1 MTKPIV
7 LTKVIKKFLKFKLP
21 FVNFTGIFLISLFAD
36 QFNCEVKPDFQ
47 KTNRNDNNNYRPVNN
62 IISFSCHKEVCL
74 TWLRFERCFSR
85 H

>member
-47 KTNRNDNNNYRPVNN
+47 KTN
-62 IISFSCHKEVCL
+62 
-74 TWLRFERCFSR
+74 
-85 H
+85 